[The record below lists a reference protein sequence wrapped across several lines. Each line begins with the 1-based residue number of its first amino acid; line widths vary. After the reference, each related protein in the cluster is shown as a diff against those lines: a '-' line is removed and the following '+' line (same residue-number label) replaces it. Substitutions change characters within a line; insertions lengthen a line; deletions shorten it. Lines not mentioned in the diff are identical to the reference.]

1 MSETIS
7 SAEAELDDIQAGIP
21 DDSIISEAAT
31 PTTIAPVIT
40 LGTIIETG
48 LPVSS
53 QNQIRQHADISSR
66 EQQSSRQKNLS
77 SSIKISDAAT
87 VTTTD
92 SGGDSVQST
101 YEHETIS
108 FQISIPISIQT

>member
-1 MSETIS
+1 MSEITS

-21 DDSIISEAAT
+21 DASIISEVET
-31 PTTIAPVIT
+31 PATIAPVIT
-40 LGTIIETG
+40 IAPLVGYGTPAQSKISVKQE
-48 LPVSS
+48 
-53 QNQIRQHADISSR
+53 AAISSK

-101 YEHETIS
+101 YEQETIS